1 MNYLRAIVA
10 RTTFRNRLPFRFCK
24 ADGWDE
30 GNRAPSSSKRSQLF
44 SKTIRGLLWAMISL
58 RVLFAMLF
66 ATAVAAKADEGMW
79 LFTNPPLKQ
88 LKEKYQFEPTGQWLE
103 HLQKS
108 SVRFNSG
115 GSGSFVS
122 ANGLCITNHHVG
134 ADALQKASSER
145 HNYLKEGFYART
157 NAEEIKCADLEL
169 NVLMSIEDV
178 TARVNA
184 AVKTG
189 MPPDAAGK
197 ARENAIAQIE
207 KESKN
212 KTGLRSDVVTLYQ
225 GGLYHLYRY
234 KRYEDVRIVF
244 APEEQMAFYGGDP
257 DNFEYPRF
265 DLDICIFRAYE
276 NGQPAKIEDYL
287 KWNSQGPGSDEL
299 TFVSGSPGRTDRQL
313 AVDELADRRD
323 REVPSWLQMFNRRE
337 VLLIAWGQR
346 SFENA
351 RRAREDLY
359 SDQNNRKRYDGYM
372 GALLDPEIWRAIETR
387 EKKLRDA
394 ISRDPRLKSTI
405 AAYDR
410 IKKAQTELVQ
420 IASRYDYL
428 EQERPVAVGYRGP
441 RAFYGTL
448 FKYARLLTRAI
459 DERAKPNGERIATF
473 RDSAQESLALEL
485 FSNEPVYDDY
495 EILRL
500 TDSLTDFTEKFG
512 GNDSLVKQVL
522 AGESPHA
529 RAVELVSGTKL
540 KDVEFRKDLYAKNA
554 AALQV
559 AHDPMLDLARII
571 DGPARDARKAH
582 ETQEEIKRQAYAEI
596 AKARFAIEGTSNYP
610 DATFTL
616 RLSYGKVLG
625 YEEDG
630 KQIPAFTDFAGLY
643 QRAAEHD
650 NLPPFD
656 LPQRWVERKA
666 QLNLATKFNFV
677 SDADIIGGNSGSP
690 VVNKANEFVG
700 IIFDGNIQSLVLDCI
715 FSDKQ
720 ARAVSVDSAAISQ
733 ALRKVYDAGP
743 LLDELEG
750 VK

>member
-1 MNYLRAIVA
+1 MILLRLV
-10 RTTFRNRLPFRFCK
+10 
-24 ADGWDE
+24 
-30 GNRAPSSSKRSQLF
+30 S
-44 SKTIRGLLWAMISL
+44 
-58 RVLFAMLF
+58 AMLLV
-66 ATAVAAKADEGMW
+66 TAISSRADEGMW
-79 LFTNPPLKQ
+79 LFNNPPLKQ
-88 LKEKYQFEPTGQWLE
+88 LKEKYQFEPTPQWLE

-122 ANGLCITNHHVG
+122 AAGLCITNHHVG
-134 ADALQKASSER
+134 ADALQKASSEQ
-145 HNYLKEGFYART
+145 HNYLKEGFYAKT

-169 NVLMSIEDV
+169 NVLISIEDV
-178 TARVNA
+178 TAQVNA

-189 MPPDAAGK
+189 MPPDTAGK
-197 ARENAIAQIE
+197 AREKAIAEIE
-207 KESKN
+207 KESKD

-234 KRYEDVRIVF
+234 KRYDDVRIVF
-244 APEEQMAFYGGDP
+244 APEQQMAFYGGDP

-276 NGQPAKIEDYL
+276 NGQPARIGHYL
-287 KWNSQGPGSDEL
+287 KWNSDGPSDGEL

-313 AVDELADRRD
+313 TVDELVDRRD
-323 REVPSWLQMFNRRE
+323 REVPTWLQMFNRRE
-337 VLLIAWGQR
+337 VLLHAWGQR

-351 RRAREDLY
+351 RRARDDFFG
-359 SDQNNRKRYDGYM
+359 DQNNRKRYDGYVA
-372 GALLDPEIWRAIETR
+372 ALFDPEIWSAIEAR
-387 EKKLRDA
+387 EKTLRDV
-394 ISRDPRLKSTI
+394 ISRDPKLKSTTL
-405 AAYDR
+405 AYDR
-410 IKKAQTELVQ
+410 IKKAQAELVR
-420 IASRYDYL
+420 IAPRYDYL
-428 EQERPVAVGYRGP
+428 EQERPVSVGYRGP

-459 DERAKPNGERIATF
+459 DERTKPNGERIAAF
-473 RDSAQESLALEL
+473 RDSAKESLELQL

-500 TDSLTDFTEKFG
+500 TDSLTDFAEKFG

-522 AGESPHA
+522 AGKSPHA
-529 RAVELVSGTKL
+529 RAMELVDGTKL
-540 KDVEFRKDLYAKNA
+540 KDVKFRKDLYAKKA
-554 AALQV
+554 TALQA
-559 AHDPMLDLARII
+559 AHDPMLDLARMIEA
-571 DGPARDARKAH
+571 PARESREAQ

-596 AKARFAIEGTSNYP
+596 AKARFAFEGASNYP

-630 KQIPAFTDFAGLY
+630 KQIPPFTDFAGLY

-666 QLNLATKFNFV
+666 KLNLATKFNFV

-720 ARAVSVDSAAISQ
+720 ARAVSVDSAAISE
-733 ALRKVYDAGP
+733 ALRKIYDAGA
-743 LLDELEG
+743 LADELEG
-750 VK
+750 GK